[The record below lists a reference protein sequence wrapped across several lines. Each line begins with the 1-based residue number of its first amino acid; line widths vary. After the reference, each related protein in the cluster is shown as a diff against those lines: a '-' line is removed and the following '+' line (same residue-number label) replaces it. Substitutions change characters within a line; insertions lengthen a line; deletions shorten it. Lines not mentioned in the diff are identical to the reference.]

1 MGVLPRRV
9 RAWDLDPA
17 GRRKV
22 EPKEETKEKIGRSPD
37 DADALLLAYLE
48 CVAFPSVVRIDN
60 PPRRPLPGEPGF
72 DPRNSHA
79 RQRGLYGMR

>member
-48 CVAFPSVVRIDN
+48 GVAFGPPAPIPN
-60 PPRRPLPGEPGF
+60 PPPRLLPGQPG
-72 DPRNSHA
+72 
-79 RQRGLYGMR
+79 

>member
-37 DADALLLAYLE
+37 DADALLLA
-48 CVAFPSVVRIDN
+48 
-60 PPRRPLPGEPGF
+60 
-72 DPRNSHA
+72 
-79 RQRGLYGMR
+79 